1 MANQYRERIYQLAR
15 LIPRGRV
22 MTYGQ
27 IAIILDGMYSGTSI
41 YTAQTVGWAM
51 HALGDTDCWL
61 RVINSKGGCST
72 GKVMLPGNKQQLL
85 LEQEGIE
92 FDNEGRCDL
101 SRYLWI
107 PPDEIRQ
114 QLSNSKAAYTS
125 TDEWAK
131 WQPAELL
138 SYVTAHSR
146 TPRHLFSISMIKTL
160 YALADQEY
168 KEDLFTTID
177 PVTSKS
183 PGDFVQLE
191 SSLADALV
199 RAAQIRQSI

>member
-1 MANQYRERIYQLAR
+1 MSNSQYRERIYQLAR

-27 IAIILDGMYSGTSI
+27 IALILDAMFGATPV

-92 FDNEGRCDL
+92 FDQKGYCDL
-101 SRYLWI
+101 SRYLWT
-107 PPDEIRQ
+107 PSNEIRE
-114 QLSNSKAAYTS
+114 QLIKRSQY
-125 TDEWAK
+125 EWAN
-131 WQPAELL
+131 WTTCDFL
-138 SYVTAHSR
+138 SYITAHSR
-146 TPRHLFSISMIKTL
+146 TPRHLFHQDMVR
-160 YALADQEY
+160 ALFDLAGHEY
-168 KEDLFTTID
+168 KEDLFVTID
-177 PVTSKS
+177 PATSRE
-183 PGDFVQLE
+183 PGDFIQLE

-199 RAAQIRQSI
+199 RAVRISHQGEDLS

>member
-15 LIPRGRV
+15 LIPPGHV

-27 IAIILDGMYSGTSI
+27 IAIILDSMYEGTV

-92 FDNEGRCDL
+92 FDQKGRWL
-101 SRYLWI
+101 
-107 PPDEIRQ
+107 PPLHKR
-114 QLSNSKAAYTS
+114 
-125 TDEWAK
+125 
-131 WQPAELL
+131 
-138 SYVTAHSR
+138 
-146 TPRHLFSISMIKTL
+146 
-160 YALADQEY
+160 
-168 KEDLFTTID
+168 
-177 PVTSKS
+177 
-183 PGDFVQLE
+183 
-191 SSLADALV
+191 SL
-199 RAAQIRQSI
+199 

>member
-1 MANQYRERIYQLAR
+1 MSNSQYRERIYQLAR

-27 IAIILDGMYSGTSI
+27 IALILDAMFGAMPV

-72 GKVMLPGNKQQLL
+72 GKVILPGNKQQLL

-92 FDNEGRCDL
+92 FDQKGHCDL
-101 SRYLWI
+101 SRYLWT
-107 PPDEIRQ
+107 PSNEIRE
-114 QLSNSKAAYTS
+114 QLIKRSRY
-125 TDEWAK
+125 EWAN
-131 WQPAELL
+131 WTTSDFL
-138 SYVTAHSR
+138 SYITAHSR
-146 TPRHLFSISMIKTL
+146 TPRHLFHQDMVR
-160 YALADQEY
+160 ALFDLAGHEY
-168 KEDLFTTID
+168 KEDLFVTID
-177 PVTSKS
+177 PATSRE
-183 PGDFVQLE
+183 PGDFIQLE

-199 RAAQIRQSI
+199 RAVRISHQGEGVS